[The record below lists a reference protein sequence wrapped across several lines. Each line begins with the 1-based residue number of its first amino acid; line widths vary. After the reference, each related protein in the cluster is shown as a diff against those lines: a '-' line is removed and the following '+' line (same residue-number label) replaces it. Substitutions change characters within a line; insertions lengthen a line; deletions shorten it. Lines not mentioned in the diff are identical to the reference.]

1 MASRSAPP
9 AGGIDRAGSA
19 HSARGVSRAGSAHRA
34 RGALAVLAGVLLLGG
49 CTQAKAPGTGGDASS
64 TSASASTSAPSSAS
78 TSAARPSATA
88 TAKGEPSLGG
98 RCEDLLSVGAVNIA
112 LRRTVIGRTAFVLGV
127 AEPDIG
133 RLTYLNC
140 RYGLSAPVKGKPA
153 PQPQVEIGVSLYESA
168 AQAARRVQATVE
180 NYRLNGAG
188 DRPARVGSARGTMLS
203 GYGLPTLV
211 VADGPRTVAVTVTP
225 KLLTPGS
232 TAELASL
239 AKAVLDATAGY
250 TGVGPAASASP
261 SGTG

>member
-1 MASRSAPP
+1 M
-9 AGGIDRAGSA
+9 
-19 HSARGVSRAGSAHRA
+19 
-34 RGALAVLAGVLLLGG
+34 AVLAAGVLLLGG
-49 CTQAKAPGTGGDASS
+49 CTQAETPDGGAASS
-64 TSASASTSAPSSAS
+64 SAAAS
-78 TSAARPSATA
+78 TSAASSKPASSSKPAPTA

-98 RCEDLLSVGAVNIA
+98 RCEDLLSIGAVNIA

-153 PQPQVEIGVSLYESA
+153 PVPQVEIGVSLYGSA
-168 AQAARRVQATVE
+168 AQAARRIQATVE
-180 NYRLNGAG
+180 YYRVNGAG
-188 DRPARVGSARGTMLS
+188 DRPARVGSLQGTMLS

-250 TGVGPAASASP
+250 TGVGPAAAASP
-261 SGTG
+261 SSTG